1 MDNTVIAAEE
11 ALLRIGPGEHLDRVA
26 ALLEALARVTSLA
39 PRLTRW
45 NDAAELLMCGPRDRI
60 VLDADHFPGED
71 IGIVRRFLVARPLA
85 LVEAIG
91 SDRTGPQGR
100 AILALARTRWH
111 HWPLDLVQLEALL
124 RAPAAPPAVEA
135 APGTTVPA
143 PAHSPGSNGSEPRG
157 FDLRGPLADLSTQ
170 VRRTSEAL
178 LALRGTGSLDPGAAE
193 SLSGEIARIERT
205 ARSLALGAERNP
217 RPAEE
222 MDLDALVEE
231 ELAVLAL
238 QSRRAPRVRY
248 LGGEALPIR
257 ADRAVLV
264 HALAVLLDLLRTLAN
279 PGEPVEVRSLRRPA
293 DPDRFGPPRASVRL
307 RAPAGALAA
316 LTPAQLFLPGGLG
329 ERVPGI
335 GPGELCVL
343 ARLCAARGLEL
354 EAHSIPGSP
363 AQLEF
368 DLSAPSFER
377 TPTLLAAAARPS

>member
-1 MDNTVIAAEE
+1 MDNTVPLAEE

-26 ALLEALARVTSLA
+26 ALLEALARVTPLA

-45 NDAAELLMCGPRDRI
+45 NDVAELLMCGPRDRI

-71 IGIVRRFLVARPLA
+71 IGIVRRFLASRPLA
-85 LVEAIG
+85 MLEAIG

-124 RAPAAPPAVEA
+124 RTPAAPPAAEA
-135 APGTTVPA
+135 GPGTAVPTA
-143 PAHSPGSNGSEPRG
+143 AHPSISNGSEPRAV
-157 FDLRGPLADLSTQ
+157 DLRGPLSDLSSH
-170 VRRTSEAL
+170 VRRANEAL
-178 LALRGTGSLDPGAAE
+178 FTLRGTGTLDPAAAE
-193 SLSGEIARIERT
+193 NLSTEIARIERT

-238 QSRRAPRVRY
+238 QSRRAARVRY

-257 ADRAVLV
+257 ADRAMLV
-264 HALAVLLDLLRTLAN
+264 HTLTVLLDLLRTLAN
-279 PGEPVEVRSLRRPA
+279 PGEPLEVRSLRSPA
-293 DPDRFGPPRASVRL
+293 DKDRFAQPRAIVRL

-329 ERVPGI
+329 EHVPAV
-335 GPGELCVL
+335 GPNELCVL
-343 ARLCAARGLEL
+343 ARLCATRGLEL
-354 EAHSIPGSP
+354 EARSLPGSP
-363 AQLEF
+363 PQLEF
-368 DLSAPSFER
+368 DLSAPIFER
-377 TPTLLAAAARPS
+377 TSNLLAGALRSS